1 MRVAVVGGN
10 LQGVEA
16 TYLAKK
22 AGWEVILLDRKA
34 VVPAAGLCDRFE
46 QVNIN
51 KATDLDSSF
60 KSVDLIIPA
69 LENHEALSCLHN
81 WARCS
86 EVPLAFDP
94 TAYSIS
100 SSKIKSDQ
108 LFIKKGVPA
117 PRPWPECD
125 FPVIAKPSFG
135 SGSQEVKA
143 FYDSKHLLTYLNAS
157 TDDRVVQ
164 EYVHGPSYSIEVIG
178 RPGMYL
184 PLQVTDLQMDHNF
197 DCKRVLAPTNL
208 IQTLILDFKKISITL
223 ANELAL
229 KGLMDVE
236 VILHD
241 DILKV
246 LEIDARLP
254 SQTPTTVFWSTGI
267 NMLEMLAMLFLTE
280 DKLSNAK
287 INFQKGVVYEHIQ
300 VTSNVLTVTGEH
312 VISGAGVLRVQRNFF
327 GADEA
332 LTNQAPDRQKWVATL
347 IICGENRETAWER
360 RQQVIADIRKYF
372 KLDAYRDSSLMKD
385 AQEGGCDQVD

>member
-1 MRVAVVGGN
+1 MAVVGGN

-16 TYLAKK
+16 AYLAKK

-34 VVPAAGLCDRFE
+34 IVPAAGLCDRFE
-46 QVNIN
+46 QVNIT
-51 KATDLDSSF
+51 KETDLDSSF

-69 LENHEALSCLHN
+69 LENPEALACLHN
-81 WARCS
+81 WAQGS

-94 TAYSIS
+94 AAYSIS

-117 PRPWPECD
+117 PRPWPECG
-125 FPVIAKPSFG
+125 FPAVAKPSFG
-135 SGSQEVKA
+135 SGSQGVKV
-143 FYDSKHLLTYLNAS
+143 FYDSKHLLAYLNGS

-208 IQTLILDFKKISITL
+208 IQTLISDFKKISITL

-267 NMLEMLAMLFLTE
+267 NMLEMLAMLFLAE

-287 INFQKGVVYEHIQ
+287 INFQKGVVYEHIE
-300 VTSNVLTVTGEH
+300 VVSNVLTVAGEH
-312 VISGAGVLRVQRNFF
+312 AVSGADALHVQKNFY

-332 LTNQAPDRQKWVATL
+332 LTNQAPHRQKWVATL
-347 IICGENRETAWER
+347 IICGENRKTAWER

-372 KLDAYRDSSLMKD
+372 KLDVYRDSSPVKD
-385 AQEGGCDQVD
+385 GQECGCDPVD